1 MDECVAKFKSLF
13 FTDSPPFPLPP
24 LSEGMLLVDELSHL
38 VEPNG
43 IVEFVS
49 TYPKDKACGIDS
61 IHVVLLHALSG
72 TSFFSRLSGLFARCV
87 QSGQTPGRWNQS
99 VMYLLPKSTEP
110 PVTCDSVRP
119 LSILPMFRR
128 IFEALISPLFTDP
141 ERSYCKLHPA
151 QAGFRKGYSTM
162 TQAAIYHHALSTKAV
177 RYAVFLDFKS
187 AYDVTSCQHVMA
199 SLRRR
204 GMPVLLLHLIRSL
217 MFSNGFFRLVVNG
230 SLSDSLPRDCGLPQ
244 GSSLSPVIFDI
255 FIDPLLYELN
265 GTFVRSIPR
274 CLFFADDGLLLC
286 ESSSEVLNQLAI
298 ADRWARQNGM
308 VYNVTKCGIISMFPT
323 VGRKPFY
330 LSNRPIPFVDSYK
343 YLGFP
348 VTKDGIDF
356 ARHIDAQIE
365 STSSFLKFVQVQC
378 SEWSPYARYVIYTS
392 FIRPKLEYGAPLT
405 VSFESKELLKPIQ
418 KIQDQVIAWIFNTNV
433 NKVKVL
439 YGILGALSVE
449 DRFSHLRCGFQLHLD
464 HSSLSNPIRS
474 LSIFQVDVLYRDFVT
489 TIQGVLPYPQLKLA
503 MAEFLLSRR
512 SGILDRSKS
521 VLVKYITS
529 DCRTERLIDRVLLS
543 PIQYQRTLLSWRRG
557 SLFLNQ
563 ICICK
568 ERWHRGHIPCLPK
581 GTLSIEL
588 REEFVRCKEKQSKNF
603 CEVDFLLNVQEWSV
617 AFEWIQLWK
626 RTLDSVKKKEN

>member
-1 MDECVAKFKSLF
+1 
-13 FTDSPPFPLPP
+13 
-24 LSEGMLLVDELSHL
+24 
-38 VEPNG
+38 
-43 IVEFVS
+43 
-49 TYPKDKACGIDS
+49 
-61 IHVVLLHALSG
+61 
-72 TSFFSRLSGLFARCV
+72 
-87 QSGQTPGRWNQS
+87 
-99 VMYLLPKSTEP
+99 
-110 PVTCDSVRP
+110 
-119 LSILPMFRR
+119 MFRR

-141 ERSYCKLHPA
+141 QRLYCKLHPA

-162 TQAAIYHHALSTKAV
+162 TQAAICHHALSTEAV

-204 GMPVLLLHLIRSL
+204 GVPVLLLYLIRSL

-244 GSSLSPVIFDI
+244 GSPLSPIIFDM

-265 GTFVRSIPR
+265 GSIDRLIPP

-286 ESSSEVLNQLAI
+286 ESRSEVLNQLVI
-298 ADRWARQNGM
+298 AERWAQGNGM
-308 VYNVTKCGIISMFPT
+308 IYNVSKCGILSMFPT
-323 VGRKPFY
+323 VGEKPFR
-330 LSNRPIPFVDSYK
+330 LFNRVIPFVESYK

-348 VTKDGIDF
+348 VTKSGIDF
-356 ARHIDAQIE
+356 VRHIDAQIE

-378 SEWSPYARYVIYTS
+378 SEWSPYARYIIYTG

-405 VSFESKELLKPIQ
+405 VSFESKDILRPIQ
-418 KIQDQVIAWIFNTNV
+418 KLQDEAIAWIFNTNV

-464 HSSLSNPIRS
+464 HSFLSNPIRT
-474 LSIFQVDVLYRDFVT
+474 LSIFQVDKLYQQFVGT
-489 TIQGVLPYPQLKLA
+489 VPGVLSYSQLKLA
-503 MAEFLLSRR
+503 MTDFLLSRR
-512 SGILDRSKS
+512 SGILGRSKS

-529 DCRTERLIDRVLLS
+529 DSRTEGLLDRVLLS
-543 PIQYQRTLLSWRRG
+543 PIQYQRMFLSWRRG

-563 ICICK
+563 TCVCK

-581 GTLSIEL
+581 GTLSVEL
-588 REEFVRCKEKQSKNF
+588 QEDFVRCKENQSKNF

-617 AFEWIQLWK
+617 AFEWMQLWK
-626 RTLDSVKKKEN
+626 RTLDSAKKKEN